1 MLVPEW
7 PTRKTRRSIKIVSA
21 ASFGVSLASE
31 GRAYCIPF
39 EREATPSEYGGREAL
54 GEWLQQFEGQVF
66 ELGDDDEK
74 WVLPDGWCRRGD
86 GDLTFIDN
94 TGVDI
99 IIHPSGGGCV
109 EWYQVEWYPEYV
121 QFPFRMEDQES
132 GVEKA
137 KDIVAAI
144 ENLIEVSS

>member
-7 PTRKTRRSIKIVSA
+7 PTRKTGRSIKIVSA
-21 ASFGVSLASE
+21 ASSGVSLASE
-31 GRAYCIPF
+31 GRAYWIPF
-39 EREATPSEYGGREAL
+39 GGEATPSEYGGREAL
-54 GEWLQQFEGQVF
+54 GEWLQQFEGQTF
-66 ELGDDDEK
+66 ELGGDDDEG
-74 WVLPDGWCRRGD
+74 WVLPDGWCCWANGALAFYD
-86 GDLTFIDN
+86 TK
-94 TGVDI
+94 GVDI
-99 IIHPSGGGCV
+99 VIHPAGGGRV
-109 EWYQVEWYPEYV
+109 DWNPEDA